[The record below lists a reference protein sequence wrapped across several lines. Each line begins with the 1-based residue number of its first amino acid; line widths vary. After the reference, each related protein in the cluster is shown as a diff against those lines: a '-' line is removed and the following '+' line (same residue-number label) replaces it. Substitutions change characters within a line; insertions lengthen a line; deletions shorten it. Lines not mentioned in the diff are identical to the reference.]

1 MSFEEFFQ
9 TLLLILLRGFLNTF
23 VLSVGGFSLGLFLGT
38 LIAFVQVFIGGVYSK
53 VIDYV
58 NKTIRSIPPILMLF
72 IVFYGLKL
80 NNIASAIIGL
90 GIISFSYQSQ
100 IFRGIIEAIAARQLE
115 AALSIGLD
123 RWKSFRYIILPQ
135 VIVLSIP
142 ALLNEFTILL
152 KDSSIAYAIGVVEM
166 FTVSINI
173 ANARMEYVIPLAS
186 VGILYL
192 IICYTISF
200 VSNLIHKRIGSLGY
214 GAPL

>member
-1 MSFEEFFQ
+1 M
-9 TLLLILLRGFLNTF
+9 RGFLNTF
-23 VLSVGGFSLGLFLGT
+23 ILSVGGFSLGLFLGA
-38 LIAFVQVFIGGVYSK
+38 LAAFVQVFIGGAYSK

-58 NKTIRSIPPILMLF
+58 NRIIRSIPPILMLF

-100 IFRGIIEAIAARQLE
+100 IFRGIIEAVAARQLE

-123 RWKSFRYIILPQ
+123 RWKAFRYTILPQ

-186 VGILYL
+186 VAILYL

-200 VSNLIHKRIGSLGY
+200 VSNLIHKRISSLGY
-214 GAPL
+214 GAPP